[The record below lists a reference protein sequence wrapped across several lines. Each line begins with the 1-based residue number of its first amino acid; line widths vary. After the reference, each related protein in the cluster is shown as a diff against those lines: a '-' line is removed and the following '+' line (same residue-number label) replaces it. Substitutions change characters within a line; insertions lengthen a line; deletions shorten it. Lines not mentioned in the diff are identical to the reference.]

1 MKKNAIASL
10 MVPQSIAVI
19 GASTDPQKTA
29 GKPIFYLQKNQYSGK
44 IFPINPKVETIAGL
58 KCYPDIASLPETPD
72 VAIILVGTEGA
83 IAAVAALAKM
93 KTPVAI
99 VLTSGFAE
107 TGPAGLLKQEELLR
121 AAGKMRILGP
131 NTMGMVNIT
140 DQITL
145 SPSGALAMDNISKG
159 HVSLVSQSGG
169 VLGAL
174 LSRAA
179 ARGIG
184 LSKLVATSNEADLN
198 LADFI
203 DYFVDDATTKIILLY
218 IESIRQPEQFRE
230 AALRARKAGKPIVV
244 FKVGKSAAG
253 MQAAISHT
261 GAMAG
266 SDRLYDA
273 LFAQV
278 GIIRAHQ
285 FSDFLDIPI
294 ALGTGRTLPAK
305 RVAILTSTGGAGTLV
320 ADSLG
325 EKGFELPVPDAITA
339 EKLAL
344 LDLGDQAVLGRN
356 PIDVTLAGLQP
367 NILKGAIKA
376 LVESDSYDALILILG
391 SSSVSRPELMAEAV
405 KESLQSTNKLI
416 LAYVSPHAPQAAEI
430 MTKLGV
436 PTFTQPE
443 SCAVA
448 MQSIFQVSQYQIQEN
463 QSPQPL
469 PEIDLTTYDHIH
481 RALDEHES
489 KQLFKQFGISTVNEV
504 IVRLDEL
511 EKSNFSQFG
520 SQVVIKILSK
530 EIIHKTEVG
539 GVALNVPIS
548 HIPEAIKKMQEK
560 VLQISGIKI
569 EEFLVQEQASGGL
582 EFIIGMYR
590 DPLGAAILVGMGGI
604 TAELFQDTSL
614 RLLTPQTPLTQQ
626 EARAMLQELK
636 IWPLLNGYRGRPAYD
651 VNALTKAIV
660 HFSELILMMKD
671 RLLECEINPIFV
683 FEENQGAQA
692 ADGIAILA

>member
-1 MKKNAIASL
+1 MMKSAIACL

-29 GKPIFYLQKNQYSGK
+29 GKPIFYLQKNQYRGK
-44 IFPINPKVETIAGL
+44 IFPVNPKVDAIAGL
-58 KCYPDIASLPETPD
+58 KCYPDIASLPQTPD
-72 VAIILVGTEGA
+72 VAIILVGTEAA
-83 IAAVAALAKM
+83 IAAVAALAKIN
-93 KTPVAI
+93 TPVAI

-107 TGPAGLLKQEELLR
+107 TGPAGILKQEELLR
-121 AAGKMRILGP
+121 AAGSMRILGP
-131 NTMGMVNIT
+131 NTMGMVNII

-145 SPSGALAMDNISKG
+145 SPSGALAMDNIGKG
-159 HVSLVSQSGG
+159 DVSLVSQSGG

-203 DYFVDDATTKIILLY
+203 HYFVEDETTKIILLY
-218 IESIRQPEQFRE
+218 IESIRKPEQFRA

-244 FKVGKSAAG
+244 FKVGKSDAG

-273 LFAQV
+273 LFKEV

-285 FSDFLDIPI
+285 FSDFLDIPV
-294 ALGTGRTLPAK
+294 ALGTSRSLRGK

-339 EKLAL
+339 QKLAL
-344 LDLGDQAVLGRN
+344 LDLGDQAVLDRN

-405 KESLQSTNKLI
+405 KESLQSTKKLI

-448 MQSIFQVSQYQIQEN
+448 MQSIFQISNYTHQEDQETSQ
-463 QSPQPL
+463 L
-469 PEIDLTTYDHIH
+469 PTIDLSAYDHIH

-489 KQLFKQFGISTVNEV
+489 KQLFTQFGIPTVNEV
-504 IVRLDEL
+504 IVKLDEL
-511 EKSNFSQFG
+511 DTSNFGHFG

-530 EIIHKTEVG
+530 EIMHKTEVG

-548 HIPEAIKKMQEK
+548 SISKAIKQMQEK
-560 VLQISGIKI
+560 VFLHSQIKI
-569 EEFLVQEQASGGL
+569 EEFLVQEQAKGGL
-582 EFIIGMYR
+582 EFIIGMHR
-590 DPLGAAILVGMGGI
+590 DPLGTAILVGMGGV
-604 TAELFQDTSL
+604 TAELFQDTAL
-614 RLLTPQTPLTQQ
+614 RLLKPQTPLTEQ
-626 EARAMLQELK
+626 EALAMLQALK
-636 IWPLLNGYRGRPAYD
+636 TWPLLGGYRGRPVYD
-651 VNALTKAIV
+651 VDALVKAIV
-660 HFSELILMMKD
+660 HFSELIVLMKD

-683 FEENQGAQA
+683 FEEKQGVKA

>member
-1 MKKNAIASL
+1 
-10 MVPQSIAVI
+10 MVPKSIAVI

-29 GKPIFYLQKNQYSGK
+29 GKPIFYLQKNEYSGK

-72 VAIILVGTEGA
+72 VAIILVGTEAA
-83 IAAVAALAKM
+83 IAAVAALAKIN
-93 KTPVAI
+93 TPVAI

-107 TGPAGLLKQEELLR
+107 TGPAGILKQEELLR
-121 AAGKMRILGP
+121 AAGKMRLLGP
-131 NTMGMVNIT
+131 NTMGMVNII

-145 SPSGALAMDNISKG
+145 SPSGALAVDNIGKG

-203 DYFVDDATTKIILLY
+203 DYFVDDDTTKIILLY
-218 IESIRQPEQFRE
+218 IESIRKPEQFRV

-244 FKVGKSAAG
+244 FKVGKSDAG

-273 LFAQV
+273 LFAEV

-285 FSDFLDIPI
+285 FSDFLDIPV
-294 ALGTGRTLPAK
+294 ALGSGRSLHGK

-339 EKLAL
+339 QKLAL
-344 LDLGDQAVLGRN
+344 LDLGDQAVLDRN

-367 NILKGAIKA
+367 KILKGAIKA

-405 KESLQSTNKLI
+405 KESLQTTNKLI
-416 LAYVSPHAPQAAEI
+416 LAYVSPHAPQAAEV

-448 MQSIFQVSQYQIQEN
+448 MQSIFPMSQDHNQEN
-463 QSPQPL
+463 HSPKPL
-469 PEIDLTTYDHIH
+469 PEIDLSAYDHIH

-489 KQLFKQFGISTVNEV
+489 KQLFTQFGISTVNEV
-504 IVRLDEL
+504 VVKRDEL
-511 EKSNFSQFG
+511 DKSNFDHFG
-520 SQVVIKILSK
+520 SQVVIKILSQ
-530 EIIHKTEVG
+530 EIMHKTEVG
-539 GVALNVPIS
+539 GVALNVPIAQ
-548 HIPEAIKKMQEK
+548 IPEAIKKMQEK
-560 VLQISGIKI
+560 VLQHSQIKI
-569 EEFLVQEQASGGL
+569 DEFLIQEQARGGL
-582 EFIIGMYR
+582 EFIIGMHR
-590 DPLGAAILVGMGGI
+590 DPLGTAILVGMGGV
-604 TAELFQDTSL
+604 TAELFQDTAL
-614 RLLTPQTPLTQQ
+614 RLLKPQTPLTEQ
-626 EARAMLQELK
+626 EALAMLQALK
-636 IWPLLNGYRGRPAYD
+636 TWPLLGGYRGRPVYD
-651 VNALTKAIV
+651 VDALVKAIV
-660 HFSELILMMKD
+660 QFSELIVLMKD

-683 FEENQGAQA
+683 FEENQGAKA

>member
-1 MKKNAIASL
+1 
-10 MVPQSIAVI
+10 
-19 GASTDPQKTA
+19 
-29 GKPIFYLQKNQYSGK
+29 
-44 IFPINPKVETIAGL
+44 
-58 KCYPDIASLPETPD
+58 
-72 VAIILVGTEGA
+72 
-83 IAAVAALAKM
+83 
-93 KTPVAI
+93 
-99 VLTSGFAE
+99 
-107 TGPAGLLKQEELLR
+107 
-121 AAGKMRILGP
+121 
-131 NTMGMVNIT
+131 
-140 DQITL
+140 
-145 SPSGALAMDNISKG
+145 
-159 HVSLVSQSGG
+159 
-169 VLGAL
+169 
-174 LSRAA
+174 
-179 ARGIG
+179 
-184 LSKLVATSNEADLN
+184 
-198 LADFI
+198 
-203 DYFVDDATTKIILLY
+203 
-218 IESIRQPEQFRE
+218 
-230 AALRARKAGKPIVV
+230 LRARKAGKPIVV

-344 LDLGDQAVLGRN
+344 LDLGDQAVLDRN

>member
-1 MKKNAIASL
+1 MMKSAIACL

-29 GKPIFYLQKNQYSGK
+29 GKPIFYLQKNQYRGK
-44 IFPINPKVETIAGL
+44 IFPVNPKVDAIAGL
-58 KCYPDIASLPETPD
+58 KCYPDIASLPQTPD
-72 VAIILVGTEGA
+72 VAIILVGTEAA
-83 IAAVAALAKM
+83 IAAVAALAKIN
-93 KTPVAI
+93 TPVAI

-107 TGPAGLLKQEELLR
+107 TGPAGILKQEELLR
-121 AAGKMRILGP
+121 AAGSMRILGP
-131 NTMGMVNIT
+131 NTMGMVNII

-145 SPSGALAMDNISKG
+145 SPSGALAMDNIGKG
-159 HVSLVSQSGG
+159 DVSLVSQSGG

-203 DYFVDDATTKIILLY
+203 HYFVEDETTKIILLY
-218 IESIRQPEQFRE
+218 IESIRKPEQFRA

-244 FKVGKSAAG
+244 FKVGKSDAG

-273 LFAQV
+273 LFKEV

-285 FSDFLDIPI
+285 FSDFLDIPV
-294 ALGTGRTLPAK
+294 ALGTSRSLRGK

-339 EKLAL
+339 QKLAL
-344 LDLGDQAVLGRN
+344 LDLGDQAVLDRN

-405 KESLQSTNKLI
+405 KESLQSTKKLI

-448 MQSIFQVSQYQIQEN
+448 MQSIFQISNYTHQEDQETSQ
-463 QSPQPL
+463 L
-469 PEIDLTTYDHIH
+469 PTIDLSAYDHIH

-489 KQLFKQFGISTVNEV
+489 KQLFTQFGIPTVNEV
-504 IVRLDEL
+504 IVKLDEL
-511 EKSNFSQFG
+511 DTSNFGHFG

-530 EIIHKTEVG
+530 EIMHKTEVG

-548 HIPEAIKKMQEK
+548 SISKAIKQMQEK
-560 VLQISGIKI
+560 VFLHSQIKI
-569 EEFLVQEQASGGL
+569 EEFLVQEQAKGGL
-582 EFIIGMYR
+582 EFIIGMHR
-590 DPLGAAILVGMGGI
+590 DPLGTAILVGMGGV
-604 TAELFQDTSL
+604 TAELFQDTAL
-614 RLLTPQTPLTQQ
+614 RLLKPQTPLTEQ
-626 EARAMLQELK
+626 EALAMLQELK
-636 IWPLLNGYRGRPAYD
+636 TWPLLNGYRGRPVYD
-651 VNALTKAIV
+651 VDALTKAIV
-660 HFSELILMMKD
+660 HFSELIVMMKD
-671 RLLECEINPIFV
+671 RILECEINPIFV
-683 FEENQGAQA
+683 FEENQGVKA
-692 ADGIAILA
+692 ADGITILA

>member
-1 MKKNAIASL
+1 

-29 GKPIFYLQKNQYSGK
+29 GKPIFYLQKNEYSGK

-58 KCYPDIASLPETPD
+58 KCYPDITSLPETPD
-72 VAIILVGTEGA
+72 VAIILVGTEAA
-83 IAAVAALAKM
+83 IAAVAALAKIN
-93 KTPVAI
+93 TPVAI

-121 AAGKMRILGP
+121 AAGSMRILGP
-131 NTMGMVNIT
+131 NTMGMVNII

-145 SPSGALAMDNISKG
+145 SPSGALAMDNIGKG

-203 DYFVDDATTKIILLY
+203 DYFVDDETTKIILLY
-218 IESIRQPEQFRE
+218 IESIRKPEQFRA

-244 FKVGKSAAG
+244 FKVGKSDAG

-273 LFAQV
+273 LFAEV

-285 FSDFLDIPI
+285 FSDFLDIPV
-294 ALGTGRTLPAK
+294 ALGSGRSLHGK

-339 EKLAL
+339 QKLAL
-344 LDLGDQAVLGRN
+344 LDLGDQAVLDRN

-367 NILKGAIKA
+367 NILNGAIKA

-405 KESLQSTNKLI
+405 KESLQTTNKLI

-448 MQSIFQVSQYQIQEN
+448 MQSIFQMSLDHNQEN
-463 QSPQPL
+463 HLPKSL
-469 PEIDLTTYDHIH
+469 PEIDLSAYDHIH

-489 KQLFKQFGISTVNEV
+489 KQLFTQFGITTVNEV
-504 IVRLDEL
+504 VVRRDEL
-511 EKSNFSQFG
+511 DKSNFDHFG
-520 SQVVIKILSK
+520 SQVVIKILSQ
-530 EIIHKTEVG
+530 EIMHKTEVG
-539 GVALNVPIS
+539 GVALNVPIAQ
-548 HIPEAIKKMQEK
+548 IPEAIKKMQEN
-560 VLQISGIKI
+560 VLQHAQIKI
-569 EEFLVQEQASGGL
+569 DDFLVQEQAKGGL
-582 EFIIGMYR
+582 EFIIGMHR
-590 DPLGAAILVGMGGI
+590 DPLGTAILVGMGGV
-604 TAELFQDTSL
+604 TAELFQDTAL
-614 RLLTPQTPLTQQ
+614 RLLKPQTPLTEQ
-626 EARAMLQELK
+626 EALAMLQALK
-636 IWPLLNGYRGRPAYD
+636 TWPLLGGYRGRPVYD
-651 VNALTKAIV
+651 VDALIKAIV
-660 HFSELILMMKD
+660 HFSELIVLMKD

-683 FEENQGAQA
+683 FEEKQGVKA

>member
-1 MKKNAIASL
+1 

-29 GKPIFYLQKNQYSGK
+29 GKPIFYLQKNEYRGK
-44 IFPINPKVETIAGL
+44 IFPVNPKVETIAGL

-72 VAIILVGTEGA
+72 VAIILVGTDAA
-83 IAAVAALAKM
+83 IAAVAALAKII
-93 KTPVAI
+93 TPVAI

-107 TGPAGLLKQEELLR
+107 TGPEGLLKQEELLR
-121 AAGKMRILGP
+121 AAGKMRLLGP
-131 NTMGMVNIT
+131 NTMGMVNII

-145 SPSGALAMDNISKG
+145 SPSGALAMDNIGKG

-203 DYFVDDATTKIILLY
+203 DYFVDDDTTKIILLY
-218 IESIRQPEQFRE
+218 IESIRKPEQFRA
-230 AALRARKAGKPIVV
+230 AALRARQAGKPIVV
-244 FKVGKSAAG
+244 FKVGKSDAG

-266 SDRLYDA
+266 SDRLYEA
-273 LFAQV
+273 LFAEV

-285 FSDFLDIPI
+285 FSDFLDIPV
-294 ALGTGRTLPAK
+294 ALGAGRSLHRK

-325 EKGFELPVPDAITA
+325 EKGFELPVPDATTA
-339 EKLAL
+339 QKLAL
-344 LDLGDQAVLGRN
+344 LDLGDQAVLDRN

-405 KESLQSTNKLI
+405 QESLQTTNKLI

-448 MQSIFQVSQYQIQEN
+448 MQSIFQMSQDHNQEN
-463 QSPQPL
+463 HSPKSL
-469 PEIDLTTYDHIH
+469 PEIDLSAYDHIH

-489 KQLFKQFGISTVNEV
+489 KQLFTQFDIPTVNEV
-504 IVRLDEL
+504 VVRRDEL
-511 EKSNFSQFG
+511 DKSNFNHFG
-520 SQVVIKILSK
+520 SQVVIKILSQ
-530 EIIHKTEVG
+530 EIMHKTEVG
-539 GVALNVPIS
+539 GVALNVPVAQ
-548 HIPEAIKKMQEK
+548 IPEAIKKMQEK
-560 VLQISGIKI
+560 VLQHSQIKI
-569 EEFLVQEQASGGL
+569 EEFLVQEQVKGGM
-582 EFIIGMYR
+582 EFIIGMHR
-590 DPLGAAILVGMGGI
+590 DPLGTAILVGMGGV
-604 TAELFQDTSL
+604 TAELFQDTGL
-614 RLLTPQTPLTQQ
+614 RLLKPQTPLTEQ
-626 EARAMLQELK
+626 EALAMLQALK
-636 IWPLLNGYRGRPAYD
+636 TWPLLVGYRGRPAYD
-651 VNALTKAIV
+651 VDALIKAIV
-660 HFSELILMMKD
+660 NFSELIVLMKD

-683 FEENQGAQA
+683 FEEKQGAKA

>member
-1 MKKNAIASL
+1 MMKSAIASL
-10 MVPQSIAVI
+10 MIPQSIAVI

-29 GKPIFYLQKNQYSGK
+29 GKPIFYLQKNEYRGK
-44 IFPINPKVETIAGL
+44 IFPVNPKVQTIAGL
-58 KCYPDIASLPETPD
+58 KCYPDIASLPQTPD
-72 VAIILVGTEGA
+72 VAIILVGTESA
-83 IAAVAALAKM
+83 IAAVAALAKIN
-93 KTPVAI
+93 TPVAI

-145 SPSGALAMDNISKG
+145 SPSGALAMDNIGKG

-203 DYFVDDATTKIILLY
+203 DYFVEDETTKIILLY
-218 IESIRQPEQFRE
+218 VESIRKPEQFRE
-230 AALRARKAGKPIVV
+230 AALRAKKAGKPIVV

-273 LFAQV
+273 LFAEV
-278 GIIRAHQ
+278 GVIRAHQ

-294 ALGTGRTLPAK
+294 ALSAGRTLHGK

-325 EKGFELPVPDAITA
+325 EKGFELPVPDIVTA
-339 EKLAL
+339 KKLDL
-344 LDLGDQAVLGRN
+344 LDLGDQAVLDRN

-367 NILKGAIKA
+367 TILKGAIKA

-405 KESLQSTNKLI
+405 KESLQSTDKLI

-448 MQSIFQVSQYQIQEN
+448 MQSIFQISTYNHQDQGVT
-463 QSPQPL
+463 QPL
-469 PEIDLTTYDHIH
+469 PVIDLSSYDQIH
-481 RALDEHES
+481 RALDEHEA
-489 KQLFKQFGISTVNEV
+489 KQLFTQFGIPTVNEAV
-504 IVRLDEL
+504 VRLDAL
-511 EKSNFSQFG
+511 DKTNFDHFG
-520 SQVVIKILSK
+520 PQVVIKILSK
-530 EIIHKTEVG
+530 EIMHKTEVG
-539 GVALNVPIS
+539 GVALNVPNKK
-548 HIPEAIKKMQEK
+548 IPEAIKEMQDR
-560 VLQISGIKI
+560 VLHRSGIHI
-569 EEFLVQEQASGGL
+569 AEFLVQEQAKGGL
-582 EFIIGMYR
+582 ELMIGMHR
-590 DPLGAAILVGMGGI
+590 DPLGNAILVGMGGV
-604 TAELFQDTSL
+604 TAELFQDTAL
-614 RLLTPQTPLTQQ
+614 RLLRPQMPLTQQ
-626 EARAMLQELK
+626 EALAMLQELK
-636 IWPLLNGYRGRPAYD
+636 TWPLLNGYRGRPVYD
-651 VNALTKAIV
+651 VAALTSAIV
-660 HFSELILMMKD
+660 HFSELIIVMND

-683 FEENQGAQA
+683 FEEQQGVKA

>member
-344 LDLGDQAVLGRN
+344 LDLGDQAVLDRN

>member
-1 MKKNAIASL
+1 MKSAIACL

-29 GKPIFYLQKNQYSGK
+29 GKPIFYLQKNDYSGK
-44 IFPINPKVETIAGL
+44 IFPVNPKVETIAGL

-72 VAIILVGTEGA
+72 VAIILVGTEAA
-83 IAAVAALAKM
+83 IAAVAALAKIN
-93 KTPVAI
+93 TLVAI

-107 TGPAGLLKQEELLR
+107 TGPAGILKQEELLR
-121 AAGKMRILGP
+121 AAGKMRLLGP
-131 NTMGMVNIT
+131 NTMGMVNII

-145 SPSGALAMDNISKG
+145 SPSGALAVENIGKG

-203 DYFVDDATTKIILLY
+203 DYFVDDDSTKIILLY
-218 IESIRQPEQFRE
+218 IESIRKPEQFRV

-244 FKVGKSAAG
+244 FKVGKSDAG

-273 LFAQV
+273 LFAEV
-278 GIIRAHQ
+278 GIICAHQ

-294 ALGTGRTLPAK
+294 ALGSGRSLNGK

-339 EKLAL
+339 QKLAL
-344 LDLGDQAVLGRN
+344 LDLGDQAVLDRN

-367 NILKGAIKA
+367 KILKGAIKA
-376 LVESDSYDALILILG
+376 LVESDSYDALIIILG

-405 KESLQSTNKLI
+405 KESLQTTNKLI

-448 MQSIFQVSQYQIQEN
+448 MQSIFQMSQDHNQEN
-463 QSPQPL
+463 HSPKPL
-469 PEIDLTTYDHIH
+469 PEIDLSAYDHIH

-489 KQLFKQFGISTVNEV
+489 KQLFTQFGVPTVKEV
-504 IVRLDEL
+504 VVRPDEL
-511 EKSNFSQFG
+511 DKSNFDHFG
-520 SQVVIKILSK
+520 SQVVIKILSQ
-530 EIIHKTEVG
+530 EIMHKTEVG
-539 GVALNVPIS
+539 GVALNVSIAQ
-548 HIPEAIKKMQEK
+548 IPEAIKNMQEK
-560 VLQISGIKI
+560 VLQHSQIKI
-569 EEFLVQEQASGGL
+569 DEFLIQEQAKGGL
-582 EFIIGMYR
+582 EFIIGMHR
-590 DPLGAAILVGMGGI
+590 DLLGTAILVGMGGV
-604 TAELFQDTSL
+604 TAELFQDTAL
-614 RLLTPQTPLTQQ
+614 RLLKPQTPLTEQ
-626 EARAMLQELK
+626 EALAMLQALK
-636 IWPLLNGYRGRPAYD
+636 TWPLLGGYRGRPVYD
-651 VNALTKAIV
+651 VDALVKAIV
-660 HFSELILMMKD
+660 HFSELIVLMKD

-683 FEENQGAQA
+683 FEENQGAKV
-692 ADGIAILA
+692 ADGIAILS

>member
-1 MKKNAIASL
+1 MKSAIACL

-29 GKPIFYLQKNQYSGK
+29 GKPIFYLQKNDYSGK
-44 IFPINPKVETIAGL
+44 IFPVNPKVETIAGL

-72 VAIILVGTEGA
+72 VAIILVGTEAA
-83 IAAVAALAKM
+83 IAAVAALAKIN
-93 KTPVAI
+93 TLVAI

-107 TGPAGLLKQEELLR
+107 TGPAGILKQEELLR
-121 AAGKMRILGP
+121 AAGKMRLLGP
-131 NTMGMVNIT
+131 NTMGMVNII

-145 SPSGALAMDNISKG
+145 SPSGALAVENIGKG

-203 DYFVDDATTKIILLY
+203 DYFVDDDSTKIILLY
-218 IESIRQPEQFRE
+218 IESIRKPEQFRV

-244 FKVGKSAAG
+244 FKVGKSDAG

-273 LFAQV
+273 LFAEV

-294 ALGTGRTLPAK
+294 ALGSGRSLNGK

-339 EKLAL
+339 QKLAL
-344 LDLGDQAVLGRN
+344 LDLGDQAVLDRN

-367 NILKGAIKA
+367 KILKGAIKA

-405 KESLQSTNKLI
+405 KESLQTTNKLI

-448 MQSIFQVSQYQIQEN
+448 MQSIFQMSQDHNQEN
-463 QSPQPL
+463 HSPKPL
-469 PEIDLTTYDHIH
+469 PEIDLSAYDHIH

-489 KQLFKQFGISTVNEV
+489 KQLFTQFGIPTVKEV
-504 IVRLDEL
+504 VVRPDEL
-511 EKSNFSQFG
+511 DKSNFDHFG
-520 SQVVIKILSK
+520 SQVVIKILSQ
-530 EIIHKTEVG
+530 EIMHKTEVG
-539 GVALNVPIS
+539 GVALNVSIAQ
-548 HIPEAIKKMQEK
+548 IPEAIKNMQEK
-560 VLQISGIKI
+560 VLQHSQIKI
-569 EEFLVQEQASGGL
+569 DEFLIQEQAKGGL
-582 EFIIGMYR
+582 EFIIGMHR
-590 DPLGAAILVGMGGI
+590 DLLGTAILVGMGGV
-604 TAELFQDTSL
+604 TAELFQDTAL
-614 RLLTPQTPLTQQ
+614 RLLKPQTPLTEQ
-626 EARAMLQELK
+626 EALAMLQALK
-636 IWPLLNGYRGRPAYD
+636 TWPLLGGYRGRPVYD
-651 VNALTKAIV
+651 VDALVKAIV
-660 HFSELILMMKD
+660 HFSELIVLMKD

-683 FEENQGAQA
+683 FEENQGAKV
-692 ADGIAILA
+692 ADGIAILS

>member
-1 MKKNAIASL
+1 

-29 GKPIFYLQKNQYSGK
+29 GKPIFYLQKNEYHGK
-44 IFPINPKVETIAGL
+44 IFPVNPKVETIAGL

-72 VAIILVGTEGA
+72 VAIILVGTEAA
-83 IAAVAALAKM
+83 IAAVAALAKIN
-93 KTPVAI
+93 TPVAI

-107 TGPAGLLKQEELLR
+107 TGPAGIVKQEELLR
-121 AAGKMRILGP
+121 AAGSMRILGP
-131 NTMGMVNIT
+131 NTMGMVNII

-145 SPSGALAMDNISKG
+145 SPSGALAMDNIAKG

-203 DYFVDDATTKIILLY
+203 DYFVDDETTKIILLY
-218 IESIRQPEQFRE
+218 IESIRKPEQFRA
-230 AALRARKAGKPIVV
+230 AALRARKVGKPIVV
-244 FKVGKSAAG
+244 FKVGKSDAG

-273 LFAQV
+273 LFAEV

-285 FSDFLDIPI
+285 FSDFLDIPV
-294 ALGTGRTLPAK
+294 ALGTGRSLHGK

-325 EKGFELPVPDAITA
+325 EKGFELPVPDATTDQ
-339 EKLAL
+339 KLAL
-344 LDLGDQAVLGRN
+344 LDLGDQAVLDRN

-405 KESLQSTNKLI
+405 QESLQTTNKLI

-448 MQSIFQVSQYQIQEN
+448 MQSIYQISQDHNQEN
-463 QSPQPL
+463 HSLRPL
-469 PEIDLTTYDHIH
+469 PEIDLSAYDHIH

-489 KQLFKQFGISTVNEV
+489 KQLFTQFGIPTVNEV
-504 IVRLDEL
+504 VVRREELD
-511 EKSNFSQFG
+511 KSNFDHFG
-520 SQVVIKILSK
+520 SQVVIKILSQ
-530 EIIHKTEVG
+530 EIMHKTEVG
-539 GVALNVPIS
+539 GVALNVPIA
-548 HIPEAIKKMQEK
+548 HIPEAIKQMQER
-560 VLQISGIKI
+560 VLQHSQIKI
-569 EEFLVQEQASGGL
+569 NEFLVQEQAKGGL
-582 EFIIGMYR
+582 EFIIGMHR
-590 DPLGAAILVGMGGI
+590 DPLGTAILVGMGGV
-604 TAELFQDTSL
+604 TAELFQDTAL
-614 RLLTPQTPLTQQ
+614 RLLKPQTPLTEK
-626 EARAMLQELK
+626 EALAMLQALK
-636 IWPLLNGYRGRPAYD
+636 TWPLLCGYRGRPVYD
-651 VNALTKAIV
+651 VDALIKAIV
-660 HFSELILMMKD
+660 HFSELIVLMKD

-683 FEENQGAQA
+683 FEEKQGAKA

>member
-1 MKKNAIASL
+1 MKSAIACL

-29 GKPIFYLQKNQYSGK
+29 GKPIFYLQKNDYSGK
-44 IFPINPKVETIAGL
+44 IFPVNPKVEKIAGL

-72 VAIILVGTEGA
+72 VAIILVGTEAA
-83 IAAVAALAKM
+83 IAAVAALAKIN
-93 KTPVAI
+93 TPVAI

-107 TGPAGLLKQEELLR
+107 TGPTGLLKQEELLR
-121 AAGKMRILGP
+121 AAGKMRLLGP
-131 NTMGMVNIT
+131 NTMGMVNII

-145 SPSGALAMDNISKG
+145 SPSGALAMDNIGKG

-203 DYFVDDATTKIILLY
+203 DYFVDDETTKIILLY
-218 IESIRQPEQFRE
+218 IESIRKPEQFRV

-244 FKVGKSAAG
+244 FKVGKSDAG

-273 LFAQV
+273 LFAEV

-285 FSDFLDIPI
+285 FSDFLDIPV
-294 ALGTGRTLPAK
+294 ALGSGRSLYGK

-339 EKLAL
+339 QKLAL
-344 LDLGDQAVLGRN
+344 LDLGDQAVLDRN

-405 KESLQSTNKLI
+405 KESLQTTNKLI
-416 LAYVSPHAPQAAEI
+416 LAYVSPHAPQAAEV

-448 MQSIFQVSQYQIQEN
+448 MQSIFQMSQDHNQEN
-463 QSPQPL
+463 HSPKSL
-469 PEIDLTTYDHIH
+469 PAIDLSAYDHI
-481 RALDEHES
+481 RGPLDEHES
-489 KQLFKQFGISTVNEV
+489 KQLFTQFGIPTVNEV
-504 IVRLDEL
+504 VVRRDEL
-511 EKSNFSQFG
+511 EKSNFDHFG
-520 SQVVIKILSK
+520 SQVVIKILSQ
-530 EIIHKTEVG
+530 EIMHKTEVG
-539 GVALNVPIS
+539 GVALNVPIAQ
-548 HIPEAIKKMQEK
+548 IPEAIKKMQEK
-560 VLQISGIKI
+560 VLQHSQIKI
-569 EEFLVQEQASGGL
+569 DEFLIQEQAKGGL
-582 EFIIGMYR
+582 EFIIGMHR
-590 DPLGAAILVGMGGI
+590 DPLGTAILVGMGGV
-604 TAELFQDTSL
+604 TAELFQDTAL
-614 RLLTPQTPLTQQ
+614 RLLKPQTPLTEK
-626 EARAMLQELK
+626 EASAMLQSLK
-636 IWPLLNGYRGRPAYD
+636 TWPLLVGYRGRPAYD
-651 VNALTKAIV
+651 VDALIKAIV
-660 HFSELILMMKD
+660 HFSELIVLMKD

-683 FEENQGAQA
+683 FEEKQGVKA

>member
-1 MKKNAIASL
+1 
-10 MVPQSIAVI
+10 
-19 GASTDPQKTA
+19 
-29 GKPIFYLQKNQYSGK
+29 
-44 IFPINPKVETIAGL
+44 
-58 KCYPDIASLPETPD
+58 
-72 VAIILVGTEGA
+72 
-83 IAAVAALAKM
+83 
-93 KTPVAI
+93 
-99 VLTSGFAE
+99 
-107 TGPAGLLKQEELLR
+107 
-121 AAGKMRILGP
+121 
-131 NTMGMVNIT
+131 
-140 DQITL
+140 
-145 SPSGALAMDNISKG
+145 
-159 HVSLVSQSGG
+159 
-169 VLGAL
+169 
-174 LSRAA
+174 
-179 ARGIG
+179 
-184 LSKLVATSNEADLN
+184 
-198 LADFI
+198 
-203 DYFVDDATTKIILLY
+203 
-218 IESIRQPEQFRE
+218 
-230 AALRARKAGKPIVV
+230 
-244 FKVGKSAAG
+244 
-253 MQAAISHT
+253 
-261 GAMAG
+261 
-266 SDRLYDA
+266 
-273 LFAQV
+273 
-278 GIIRAHQ
+278 
-285 FSDFLDIPI
+285 
-294 ALGTGRTLPAK
+294 
-305 RVAILTSTGGAGTLV
+305 
-320 ADSLG
+320 
-325 EKGFELPVPDAITA
+325 
-339 EKLAL
+339 
-344 LDLGDQAVLGRN
+344 
-356 PIDVTLAGLQP
+356 
-367 NILKGAIKA
+367 
-376 LVESDSYDALILILG
+376 
-391 SSSVSRPELMAEAV
+391 
-405 KESLQSTNKLI
+405 
-416 LAYVSPHAPQAAEI
+416 
-430 MTKLGV
+430 
-436 PTFTQPE
+436 
-443 SCAVA
+443 

>member
-1 MKKNAIASL
+1 MKSAIACL

-29 GKPIFYLQKNQYSGK
+29 GKPIFYLQKNDYSGK
-44 IFPINPKVETIAGL
+44 IFPVNPKVEKIAGL

-72 VAIILVGTEGA
+72 VAIILVGTEAA
-83 IAAVAALAKM
+83 ITAVAALAKIN
-93 KTPVAI
+93 TPVAI

-107 TGPAGLLKQEELLR
+107 TGPTGLLKQEELLR
-121 AAGKMRILGP
+121 AAGKMRLLGP
-131 NTMGMVNIT
+131 NTMGMVNII

-145 SPSGALAMDNISKG
+145 SPSGALAMDNIGKG

-203 DYFVDDATTKIILLY
+203 DYFVDDETTKIILLY
-218 IESIRQPEQFRE
+218 IESIRKPEQFRV

-244 FKVGKSAAG
+244 FKVGKSDAG

-273 LFAQV
+273 LFAEV

-285 FSDFLDIPI
+285 FSDFLDIPV
-294 ALGTGRTLPAK
+294 ALGSGRSLYGK

-339 EKLAL
+339 QKLAL
-344 LDLGDQAVLGRN
+344 LDLGDQAVLDRN

-405 KESLQSTNKLI
+405 KESLQTTNKLI
-416 LAYVSPHAPQAAEI
+416 LAYVSPHAPQAAEV

-448 MQSIFQVSQYQIQEN
+448 MQSIFQMSQDHNQEN
-463 QSPQPL
+463 HSPKSL
-469 PEIDLTTYDHIH
+469 PAIDLSAYDHI
-481 RALDEHES
+481 RGPLDEHES
-489 KQLFKQFGISTVNEV
+489 KQLFTQFGIPTVNEV
-504 IVRLDEL
+504 VVRRDEL
-511 EKSNFSQFG
+511 EKSNFDHFG
-520 SQVVIKILSK
+520 SQVVIKILSQ
-530 EIIHKTEVG
+530 EIMHKTEVG
-539 GVALNVPIS
+539 GVALNVSIAQ
-548 HIPEAIKKMQEK
+548 IPEAIKNMQEK
-560 VLQISGIKI
+560 VLQHSQIKI
-569 EEFLVQEQASGGL
+569 DEFLIQEQAKGGL
-582 EFIIGMYR
+582 EFIIGMHR
-590 DPLGAAILVGMGGI
+590 DPLGTAILVGMGGV
-604 TAELFQDTSL
+604 TAELFQDTAL
-614 RLLTPQTPLTQQ
+614 RLLKPQTPLTEK
-626 EARAMLQELK
+626 EASAMLQSLK
-636 IWPLLNGYRGRPAYD
+636 TWPLLVGYRGRPAYD
-651 VNALTKAIV
+651 VDALIKAIV
-660 HFSELILMMKD
+660 HFSELIVLMKD

-683 FEENQGAQA
+683 FEEKQGVKA

>member
-174 LSRAA
+174 LSRAT

-344 LDLGDQAVLGRN
+344 LDLGDQAVLDRN

>member
-344 LDLGDQAVLGRN
+344 LDLGDQAVLDRN

-443 SCAVA
+443 SCAVV